1 MGMDFD
7 FSMLKPMDIL
17 DLAIYVEE
25 EAKEHYEQLAAWVHD
40 PSDEKVLSFLKRMAG
55 LEELHRS
62 QLAELRE
69 KKFGS
74 TPPNYTSNIAWEVE
88 MPDYEKMGD
97 TLSLPQALEMAVE
110 SEDRACHY
118 YTEAKDYF
126 SDEESLDLLE
136 KLRMSELDHKRML
149 EEEIARLKG

>member
-17 DLAIYVEE
+17 DLAIFVEE
-25 EAKEHYEQLAAWVHD
+25 EAQEHYEQLASWVKD
-40 PSDEKVLSFLKRMAG
+40 PSDPKVPAFLAKMAG
-55 LEELHRS
+55 LEALHRR

-74 TPPNYTSNIAWEVE
+74 TPANYSSNIAWEVE
-88 MPDYEKMGD
+88 MPDYEKLGD
-97 TLSLPQALEMAVE
+97 TLSLAQALELAVD
-110 SEDRACHY
+110 SEERAYQY
-118 YTEAKDYF
+118 YTEAKEYF

-136 KLRMSELDHKRML
+136 KLRLSELEHKRML
-149 EEEIARLKG
+149 EEEIARLKA